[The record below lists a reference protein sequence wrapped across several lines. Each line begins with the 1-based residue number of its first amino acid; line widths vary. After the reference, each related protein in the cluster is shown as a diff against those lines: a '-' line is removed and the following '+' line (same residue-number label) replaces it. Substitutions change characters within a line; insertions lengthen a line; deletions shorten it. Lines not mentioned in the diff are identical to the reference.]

1 MEYLQHELGGSIM
14 TILAFNLF
22 ANTTWGIC
30 YENRKTPLGNSEYVD
45 ERIKGLIDSL

>member
-1 MEYLQHELGGSIM
+1 MKKGFFAIQRNMEYPQHELGGIIM

-30 YENRKTPLGNSEYVD
+30 YENRKTPLGNSE
-45 ERIKGLIDSL
+45 